1 MKKLHALSAS
11 MLAFTAMFMLT
22 VFVAAT
28 APAQAGETMHKVA
41 IHVDEADPK
50 RMNMALNNVKNVRKY
65 YDSVGEEVM
74 IELVAYGPGLHM
86 LRADTSPVAT
96 RIATM
101 ALEIDNLVFSA
112 CGNTHSKMSKKSGKD
127 IKLLSEARMVKS
139 GVVQLIALQ
148 EQGYSYVRP

>member
-1 MKKLHALSAS
+1 MNRLAGIITAIA
-11 MLAFTAMFMLT
+11 LAFTTFAFT
-22 VFVAAT
+22 T
-28 APAQAGETMHKVA
+28 ANINAQEKVHRVA

-50 RMNMALNNVKNVRKY
+50 RMNMALNNIKNVRKY
-65 YDSVGEEVM
+65 YDSVGEKVI

-101 ALEIDNLVFSA
+101 ALQMDNLVFSA
-112 CGNTHSKMSKKSGKD
+112 CGNTHRAMSKKAGK
-127 IKLLSEARMVKS
+127 KVELLSEATMVQS

-148 EQGYSYVRP
+148 EKGYSYVRP